1 MGMTWI
7 CPWAVMLVVTTLG
20 PVAQEQKA
28 PAGQPAS
35 APAAQASQP
44 RKPPQISETLEQ
56 LLRNEDRPRRGI
68 PALTDR
74 GSEADAAPGTDLTS
88 GSDLIPEGTVLR
100 EQPGRFVRR
109 DGLPQFHF
117 TSAGRRTALPAMEI
131 LKNSWLASMEGMAD
145 VGVSEFIISA
155 EITQYG
161 GRNYL
166 FLLKYRR
173 QPRHGNLGP

>member
-1 MGMTWI
+1 MGSSLI
-7 CPWAVMLVVTTLG
+7 CPWALMLVSASLG
-20 PVAQEQKA
+20 MPAQERQT
-28 PAGQPAS
+28 PASQPAS
-35 APAAQASQP
+35 APAVESNKP
-44 RKPPQISETLEQ
+44 RKPPQITETLEQ
-56 LLRNEDRPRRGI
+56 LLRNEERPRRGI

-74 GSEADAAPGTDLTS
+74 AGEVDAEPGLDVSPSLN
-88 GSDLIPEGTVLR
+88 LIPEGTVLR

-109 DGLPQFHF
+109 EGLPEFHF
-117 TSAGRRTALPAMEI
+117 MSAGQRKALPAMEI